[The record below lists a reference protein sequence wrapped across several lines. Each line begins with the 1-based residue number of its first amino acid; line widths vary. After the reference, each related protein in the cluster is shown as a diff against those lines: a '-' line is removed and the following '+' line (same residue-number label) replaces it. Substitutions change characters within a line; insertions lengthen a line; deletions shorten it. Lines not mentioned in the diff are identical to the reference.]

1 MGWFDIGWGL
11 ATIMALPLAGTV
23 VILLSQ
29 PKSED
34 LIKGVAFVTSLLTFM
49 LSVVAA
55 RSFSPEP
62 GEEIVIDAFLGGVPG
77 LADRYYVTSF
87 GLRLPIV
94 VLFGFLAT
102 LVVIYSYKQWQ
113 RQSHAK
119 AIIMF
124 TLLALDILMFELV
137 FEEGTPPPAALGL
150 VGVACAQR
158 WFFNGPTRFQAI
170 SRSRPRHGVAAGR
183 TDDFEEEMSG
193 LVR

>member
-1 MGWFDIGWGL
+1 MGSFTVGWGL
-11 ATIMALPLAGTV
+11 ATIMAIPLAGTV
-23 VILLSQ
+23 VILLTQ

-62 GEEIVIDAFLGGVPG
+62 GEEIVIDAFLGGIPG

-87 GLRLPIV
+87 GIRLPIL

-102 LVVIYSYKQWQ
+102 LVVVYSYKQWQ
-113 RQSHAK
+113 KQTHAK
-119 AIIMF
+119 TIIMV
-124 TLLALDILMFELV
+124 TLLTLDFLMFELV
-137 FEEGTPPPAALGL
+137 FEEGTPPPVAALGL
-150 VGVACAQR
+150 VAVFLIPDR
-158 WFFNGPTRFQAI
+158 TRFHAI
-170 SRSRPRHGVAAGR
+170 GRSRSLHGMDATG
-183 TDDFEEEMSG
+183 TDVFEEDMSG